1 MFYRFH
7 SASFDSRTIQKC
19 VGFHTWSMLASV
31 PCAFEESVFCCVQSS
46 PNVCWV
52 RLFDGVGQVF
62 HLFPVFLS
70 PYPVTERSVE
80 NL

>member
-1 MFYRFH
+1 
-7 SASFDSRTIQKC
+7 
-19 VGFHTWSMLASV
+19 MLTTV